1 MVLPFKRQ
9 IAGGELPADGEG
21 TLSGNNPVQFVPTT
35 AKKAQGRCPMAR
47 QDLGYL
53 PKQNPCAQCGKPI
66 AAPESTH
73 IARCKFSRH
82 WKHPGAQWLFSWG
95 FLIEGATHMRSAER
109 RVGKECRSRW
119 SPYL

>member
-35 AKKAQGRCPMAR
+35 AKKAQGRCAMAR
-47 QDLGYL
+47 IDLGYL

-66 AAPESTH
+66 AAPDWIENGPRRISYLW
-73 IARCKFSRH
+73 RCRACDYRFEAVAFYDNSQSELE
-82 WKHPGAQWLFSWG
+82 AL
-95 FLIEGATHMRSAER
+95 AA
-109 RVGKECRSRW
+109 
-119 SPYL
+119 